1 MDEWSKGK
9 ESERPLQ
16 SDQKEE
22 KKYIEHRLE
31 GVEDWRLAL
40 ARDKEEKSHKGKP
53 RNGEGE
59 KGKKQAKEFDWLA

>member
-1 MDEWSKGK
+1 MDEVR
-9 ESERPLQ
+9 ERSRNGLYSQ
-16 SDQKEE
+16 TKR
-22 KKYIEHRLE
+22 KKKNIEHGLE

-40 ARDKEEKSHKGKP
+40 ARDKVEKSHKGKP

>member
-1 MDEWSKGK
+1 MDEVR
-9 ESERPLQ
+9 ERSRSGLYSQ
-16 SDQKEE
+16 TKR
-22 KKYIEHRLE
+22 KKKNIEHRLE